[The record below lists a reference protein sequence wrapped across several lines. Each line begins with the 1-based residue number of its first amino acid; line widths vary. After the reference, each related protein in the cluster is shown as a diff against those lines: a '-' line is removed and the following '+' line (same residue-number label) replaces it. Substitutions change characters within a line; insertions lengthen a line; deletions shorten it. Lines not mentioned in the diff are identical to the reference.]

1 MLHIVRQSPFQ
12 KDISQELA
20 ILLGPEDTV
29 LLIDD
34 GIYFLQSLHWQI
46 LVNKAANILVVKEHT
61 QARGI
66 TSNDDIKFISLESF
80 AEHLLTA
87 NNTLTWQ

>member
-66 TSNDDIKFISLESF
+66 ASNDDIEFISLESV

>member
-20 ILLGPEDTV
+20 ILLSPEDTV

-66 TSNDDIKFISLESF
+66 TSNDDIEFISLESV

-87 NNTLTWQ
+87 NNTITWQ